1 MMKYKV
7 IKYIVFSTTLLII
20 GIMFVFT
27 SFTPSFTKNEYLYTY
42 DLNKTANYYVEIQKN
57 NFYENLVLEQNRTYI
72 SELVKK
78 INFDFKVKYYI
89 NKNSDIIYNYKI
101 INTVI
106 IKYSNNL
113 NSGDNILWSKEY
125 FLKTSDNLTLLDQ
138 NSFNIEDTI
147 EINYQDYRNQSKDF
161 MATYN
166 LPLEAYMELKLILN
180 YDIQT
185 ENIEEKN
192 QKETVINL
200 RIPLLT
206 DVFTVEENY
215 QKNETETHVKNIN
228 VQGILNK
235 RNIIIGST
243 IISGSLIMILYFIK
257 KEMKMNV
264 KNDYQV
270 ALNRI
275 LKNYGDIVAEV
286 VSPVETDYM
295 KIIDVKNFD
304 QLLDIEE
311 EIRMPILFYETIPGQ
326 EGEFVIL
333 FDNMVYRYIIS
344 GRDIYNKYI

>member
-1 MMKYKV
+1 MRKNRF

-20 GIMFVFT
+20 GIMFVYS
-27 SFTPSFTKNEYLYTY
+27 SFTPSVTQNEYLYTY
-42 DLNKTANYYVEIQKN
+42 NLNKLANYNIEINKN

-72 SELVKK
+72 SELVKNMN
-78 INFDFKVKYYI
+78 IDFKVNYYI
-89 NKNSDIIYNYKI
+89 NKNSDIVYNYKI
-101 INTVI
+101 INTVV
-106 IKYSNNL
+106 IKYASTS
-113 NSGDNILWSKEY
+113 NSGDNILWSKDY
-125 FLKTSDNLTLLDQ
+125 FLKSSDTLTLINQ

-147 EINYQDYRNQSKDF
+147 EINYQDYRNQSKAF

-185 ENIEEKN
+185 GNIEDKN
-192 QKETVINL
+192 QKESFINL

-215 QKNETETHVKNIN
+215 QKNETETYVKNIN
-228 VQGILNK
+228 IQGIVNK
-235 RNIIIGST
+235 KSVIIGST
-243 IISGSLIMILYFIK
+243 IISGSLIMILYFIR

-344 GRDIYNKYI
+344 GRDSINKYN

>member
-1 MMKYKV
+1 MRKNRF

-20 GIMFVFT
+20 GIMFVYS
-27 SFTPSFTKNEYLYTY
+27 SFTPSVTQNEYLYTY
-42 DLNKTANYYVEIQKN
+42 NLNKLANYNIEINKN

-72 SELVKK
+72 SELVKNMN
-78 INFDFKVKYYI
+78 IDFKVNYYI
-89 NKNSDIIYNYKI
+89 SKNSDIIYNYKI
-101 INTVI
+101 INTVV
-106 IKYSNNL
+106 IKYASTS
-113 NSGDNILWSKEY
+113 NSGDNILWSKDY
-125 FLKTSDNLTLLDQ
+125 FLKSSDTLTLINQ

-147 EINYQDYRNQSKDF
+147 EINYQDYRNQSKAF

-185 ENIEEKN
+185 GNIEDKN
-192 QKETVINL
+192 QKESFINL

-215 QKNETETHVKNIN
+215 QKNETETYVKNIN
-228 VQGILNK
+228 IQGIVNK
-235 RNIIIGST
+235 KSVIIGST
-243 IISGSLIMILYFIK
+243 IISGSLIMILYFIR

-304 QLLDIEE
+304 QLIDIEE

-344 GRDIYNKYI
+344 GRDSINKYN

>member
-1 MMKYKV
+1 MRKNRF

-20 GIMFVFT
+20 GIMFVYS
-27 SFTPSFTKNEYLYTY
+27 SFTPSVTHNEYLYTY
-42 DLNKTANYYVEIQKN
+42 NLNKLANYNIEINKN
-57 NFYENLVLEQNRTYI
+57 NFYEGLILEQNRTYI
-72 SELVKK
+72 SELVKNVN
-78 INFDFKVKYYI
+78 IDFKVNYYI
-89 NKNSDIIYNYKI
+89 NKNSDIVYNYKI
-101 INTVI
+101 INTVF
-106 IKYSNNL
+106 IKYASTS
-113 NSGDNILWSKEY
+113 NSGDNILWSKDY
-125 FLKTSDNLTLLDQ
+125 FLKSSDTLTLINQ

-147 EINYQDYRNQSKDF
+147 EINYQDYRNQSKAF

-185 ENIEEKN
+185 GNIEDKN
-192 QKETVINL
+192 QKESFINL

-215 QKNETETHVKNIN
+215 QKNETETYVKNIN
-228 VQGILNK
+228 IQGIVNK
-235 RNIIIGST
+235 KSVIIGST
-243 IISGSLIMILYFIK
+243 IISGSLIMILYFIR

-344 GRDIYNKYI
+344 GRDSINKYN

>member
-1 MMKYKV
+1 MRKNRF

-20 GIMFVFT
+20 GIMFVYS
-27 SFTPSFTKNEYLYTY
+27 SFTPSFTQNEYLYTY
-42 DLNKTANYYVEIQKN
+42 NLNKLANYNIEINKN

-72 SELVKK
+72 SELVKNMN
-78 INFDFKVKYYI
+78 IDFKVNYYI
-89 NKNSDIIYNYKI
+89 SKNSDIIYNYKI
-101 INTVI
+101 INTVV
-106 IKYSNNL
+106 IKYASTSN
-113 NSGDNILWSKEY
+113 SRDNILWSKDY
-125 FLKTSDNLTLLDQ
+125 FLKSSDTLTLINQ

-147 EINYQDYRNQSKDF
+147 EINYQDYRNQSKAF

-185 ENIEEKN
+185 GNIEDKN
-192 QKETVINL
+192 QKESFINL

-215 QKNETETHVKNIN
+215 QKNETETYVKNIN
-228 VQGILNK
+228 IQGIVNK
-235 RNIIIGST
+235 KSVIIGST
-243 IISGSLIMILYFIK
+243 IISGSLIMILYFIR

-344 GRDIYNKYI
+344 GRDSINKYN